1 MGSDVCC
8 NCNDYIVKF
17 PKSFHIRIYD
27 NALRY
32 RTYNVI
38 RYATKFADM
47 FIYTVMKT
55 RHRVIVWV
63 DTDVIVARYGQQ
75 GSHRVLR
82 FTSDTH
88 IENIVCS
95 VITDRKLWAVPEDEP
110 RSIEVTLF

>member
-1 MGSDVCC
+1 MDSDVYC

-17 PKSFHIRIYD
+17 LKSFHIRIYD
-27 NALRY
+27 NTLRY

-38 RYATKFADM
+38 RYATKFANM

-63 DTDVIVARYGQQ
+63 DTDVIVARYEQQ

-82 FTSDTH
+82 FTPDTH

-95 VITDRKLWAVPEDEP
+95 VITDMKLWAVPENES
-110 RSIEVTLF
+110 RSIEMTLF